1 MKLVELGEIYKIVLN
16 EDATAAGADWYV
28 AYVNIST
35 SKDQVS
41 TCDAREVS
49 YQCDS
54 SDFRI
59 SCRKT
64 LEEYHKF
71 YEVYI
76 IVIS

>member
-41 TCDAREVS
+41 TCDTKEVS

-54 SDFRI
+54 SD
-59 SCRKT
+59 
-64 LEEYHKF
+64 
-71 YEVYI
+71 
-76 IVIS
+76 